1 MHARLCTSTPTDQHA
16 RRSHTL
22 CASAHC
28 SPHSSFLAATPHHH
42 HPGRVQLARVMKR
55 QERARESAIEKGEDF
70 FRLAAH
76 GSLSEMEELLREG
89 IRLDAVDA
97 IYGRTALM
105 VAAASNSDD
114 VVSAILN
121 SIEDPKIDLRMT
133 SPVRPIETPLCPLK
147 WHARRP
153 HLLALGPSAARGAG
167 WLHAATLGCNEQ
179 SRGEGCTCGQTIA
192 PVARRPVGSEQG
204 GRPGARPRDA
214 LRKPRVGVHS
224 GGRSLKESASRADRD
239 LLIYH
244 VEDVH
249 APRQSRHRQCIHQED
264 TVER

>member
-1 MHARLCTSTPTDQHA
+1 
-16 RRSHTL
+16 
-22 CASAHC
+22 
-28 SPHSSFLAATPHHH
+28 
-42 HPGRVQLARVMKR
+42 MKR

-153 HLLALGPSAARGAG
+153 HLLALGPSAPAAQDGFTTLHWAAMNNRGSRGARVVR
-167 WLHAATLGCNEQ
+167 LLLRSHADASLQNK
-179 SRGEGCTCGQTIA
+179 
-192 PVARRPVGSEQG
+192 VG
-204 GRPGARPRDA
+204 DLA
-214 LRKPRVGVHS
+214 LDLAVRFGNHA
-224 GGRSLKESASRADRD
+224 SASI
-239 LLIYH
+239 LN
-244 VEDVH
+244 VEV
-249 APRQSRHRQCIHQED
+249 
-264 TVER
+264 

>member
-1 MHARLCTSTPTDQHA
+1 MRAAATRSAPAHTAHRTRLSSLRPRTTPT
-16 RRSHTL
+16 
-22 CASAHC
+22 
-28 SPHSSFLAATPHHH
+28 
-42 HPGRVQLARVMKR
+42 PGRVQLARVMKR

-224 GGRSLKESASRADRD
+224 GGRSLKARRGPTGTSYATWTCTAPGSLGSVYIRRIDRRYRT
-239 LLIYH
+239 LG
-244 VEDVH
+244 VDV
-249 APRQSRHRQCIHQED
+249 
-264 TVER
+264 

>member
-1 MHARLCTSTPTDQHA
+1 MRA
-16 RRSHTL
+16 
-22 CASAHC
+22 
-28 SPHSSFLAATPHHH
+28 AATRSAPAPTAHRTRLSSLRPRTTTT
-42 HPGRVQLARVMKR
+42 PGRVQLARVMKR

-133 SPVRPIETPLCPLK
+133 SPVRPIETPLP
-147 WHARRP
+147 P
-153 HLLALGPSAARGAG
+153 
-167 WLHAATLGCNEQ
+167 Q
-179 SRGEGCTCGQTIA
+179 
-192 PVARRPVGSEQG
+192 VARKAAAPLSSWPF
-204 GRPGARPRDA
+204 GRPWRRM
-214 LRKPRVGVHS
+214 
-224 GGRSLKESASRADRD
+224 ASRRYTG
-239 LLIYH
+239 L
-244 VEDVH
+244 
-249 APRQSRHRQCIHQED
+249 Q
-264 TVER
+264 